1 MDTGEIPTRVGEF
14 GAWCRCRIFG
24 RSAHMC
30 NAKQFGCAWFC
41 LAHRRIPENG
51 SWDSRRDSLQ
61 ATAVV
66 RYGGYAAALSLAAL
80 AQQTPSTYSPY
91 SPKSGLLVV
100 SCQRCYVDITDHSL
114 SGID

>member
-66 RYGGYAAALSLAAL
+66 RYGGYGCCALPGGSGAAKRQAL
-80 AQQTPSTYSPY
+80 T
-91 SPKSGLLVV
+91 LLTL
-100 SCQRCYVDITDHSL
+100 RNLDYW
-114 SGID
+114 

>member
-80 AQQTPSTYSPY
+80 AQPNA
-91 SPKSGLLVV
+91 KHLL
-100 SCQRCYVDITDHSL
+100 SL
-114 SGID
+114 LSEIWTTGSLMPTLLCRYYRPFLKRY